1 MNIGRDGTM
10 IYKNIIILCMLLAT
24 NMRAYEK
31 PEFKLIDYIGSYH
44 DSRDIIEDINR
55 LQSKYHMKISKKR
68 DYQLGGIIS
77 RDFKFHGGNQPIVAQ
92 TALMFAF

>member
-1 MNIGRDGTM
+1 MR
-10 IYKNIIILCMLLAT
+10 YKNIIILCILMAT
-24 NMRAYEK
+24 NTYAYEK
-31 PEFKLIDYIGSYH
+31 PEFKLIDYIGAYH

-55 LQSKYHMKISKKR
+55 LQSKYHLKVSKKK
-68 DYQLGGIIS
+68 DCQLGGIIS

>member
-1 MNIGRDGTM
+1 M
-10 IYKNIIILCMLLAT
+10 AT
-24 NMRAYEK
+24 NTYAYEK
-31 PEFKLIDYIGSYH
+31 PEFKLIDYIGAYH

-55 LQSKYHMKISKKR
+55 LQSKYHLKVSKKK
-68 DYQLGGIIS
+68 DCQLGGIIS